1 MLRVDTTGEET
12 KSSKVKS
19 LYKDPETPRP
29 KTSRRV
35 PSPTIQQYTDYI
47 PSPTSKKR
55 NDASSR
61 YDSRDELK
69 QKLLSIGSR
78 IVGFLREEK
87 GKSELVEWERTLV
100 AIVSRNLVQRED
112 VPDRLNESPPWM
124 NTETYRKILH
134 SVANKLW
141 ISPKGTVDNLIMF
154 VFAHT
159 YTHTFKTDAEEV
171 AKIVSTWDDN
181 QKQSIKIP
189 SQDTEEI
196 MFERLQKE
204 FTIWIRKIGQK
215 TVSREDLI
223 QLSDLV
229 LRLVGS
235 DQRGDGR
242 FAQNIRDRFLACA
255 EDPSL
260 DTILDTASQ
269 VVYEECMF
277 RKVAGRVDESY
288 RSEMTE
294 LRTQL
299 ENLETRRR
307 DLLIQWNRD
316 SERLQSGR
324 EKSSQFDAMGS
335 AVWGSRRSP
344 KRHQQRMELMLA
356 QYKKGR
362 TSPTGQLDAT
372 GSAVWGSRRSPKR
385 HRQRVELMIAQYK
398 GRLSPIPNSS
408 RVTSRLRRNSTTI
421 EN

>member
-1 MLRVDTTGEET
+1 
-12 KSSKVKS
+12 
-19 LYKDPETPRP
+19 
-29 KTSRRV
+29 
-35 PSPTIQQYTDYI
+35 
-47 PSPTSKKR
+47 
-55 NDASSR
+55 
-61 YDSRDELK
+61 
-69 QKLLSIGSR
+69 
-78 IVGFLREEK
+78 
-87 GKSELVEWERTLV
+87 
-100 AIVSRNLVQRED
+100 
-112 VPDRLNESPPWM
+112 
-124 NTETYRKILH
+124 
-134 SVANKLW
+134 
-141 ISPKGTVDNLIMF
+141 
-154 VFAHT
+154 
-159 YTHTFKTDAEEV
+159 
-171 AKIVSTWDDN
+171 
-181 QKQSIKIP
+181 
-189 SQDTEEI
+189 

-204 FTIWIRKIGQK
+204 FTIWIGKIGQK
-215 TVSREDLI
+215 AVSREDLI

-235 DQRGDGR
+235 DQRDGR

-288 RSEMTE
+288 RSEMNE

-299 ENLETRRR
+299 ENLEKRRR

-344 KRHQQRMELMLA
+344 KRHRQRVELMLA
-356 QYKKGR
+356 QYNKGR
-362 TSPTGQLDAT
+362 VSPERVQSGREASSQLDAT

-385 HRQRVELMIAQYK
+385 HRQRLNLMLAQCT
-398 GRLSPIPNSS
+398 GRLSPVPTSS
-408 RVTSRLRRNSTTI
+408 PVTSRLRRNSLLKNFLNTI